1 MKRTTLPHS
10 HYMSIAVAAIVK
22 PSRHLFVALGG
33 MSALAVL
40 VGLAIG
46 IGWIGELSYV
56 VRVSLCL
63 ACVFLAFLGFYHG
76 SRYRKP
82 IHIDISGAGLL
93 HIVEMSPVESCAGK
107 KRPHLKD
114 DGKAFRLLGTS
125 TIWPCLLLLHLRTE
139 SGKVRILPIFPDSV
153 SQDDFRALSAACLWI
168 AQHDRSSSCE
178 NS

>member
-1 MKRTTLPHS
+1 
-10 HYMSIAVAAIVK
+10 MSIAVSAIVK

-33 MSALAVL
+33 MFALVVL
-40 VGLAIG
+40 VGLTIG
-46 IGWIGELSYV
+46 IGWVGELSYV
-56 VRVSLCL
+56 VRVFLCL
-63 ACVFLAFLGFYHG
+63 ACVFLAFLGLYHG

-82 IHIDISGAGLL
+82 IHIDISGAGHL
-93 HIVEMSPVESCAGK
+93 HIIKMVSGESCAGQ

-114 DGKAFRLLGTS
+114 GGKAFRLLETS
-125 TIWPCLLLLHLRTE
+125 TIWPYLLLLHLRTE
-139 SGKVRILPIFPDSV
+139 GGEVRILPIFPDSV